1 MHLTERLN
9 ANVLSLSVAQAGSV
23 TGTVALITLGGIV
36 GYDMAPVPALAT
48 LPMSL
53 LVVGTALATVFA
65 AWTMSRIGRARGFA
79 LGAGMGCVGAAC
91 ALGAMIGESFVLF
104 CAAAVLVGAA
114 NAFAHQYR
122 FAAAESVPASAA
134 GWAVSIALAGSLVG
148 AVLGPELAARGEYWV
163 EGARFAG
170 TFAAIAV
177 CYVCVG
183 AVLLRL
189 EESVPPTPSAAGESV
204 RGTVAIARNRVFIV
218 AVLGGAVGYGVM
230 TFTMTAAP
238 LSMHVVEG
246 HSLAHT
252 ATVIQ
257 AHVLAMYA
265 PSLVTGYLIGKAG
278 ARRVMLVGA
287 GVLCITVIVGFA
299 GREVLHYGASMVAL
313 GVGWNFLYVG
323 GTTLLGSAH
332 RPEERFRAQAIN
344 DSVVFGISATA
355 SLGAGVVMQLFGWNI
370 VLGMSIPAIALAIA
384 ALAWV
389 RPQTSPARVG
399 SFRRSGLSATKP
411 RSSDRQ
417 HEAVAHRRRRQGE

>member
-1 MHLTERLN
+1 MRLTDRFN
-9 ANVLSLSVAQAGSV
+9 ANVAILSVAQAGSV

-53 LVVGTALATVFA
+53 LVIGTALATVIA

-79 LGAGMGCVGAAC
+79 FGAGIGCVGAAC
-91 ALGAMIGESFVLF
+91 AVGAMIGESFALF
-104 CAAAVLVGAA
+104 CVAAVLVGAA

-122 FAAAESVPASAA
+122 FAAAESVPASSV
-134 GWAVSIALAGSLVG
+134 GWAVSITLAGSLVG

-163 EGARFAG
+163 ESARFAG
-170 TFAAIAV
+170 TFAAVAV
-177 CYVCVG
+177 CYVCIG

-189 EESVPPTPSAAGESV
+189 EESVARATSAAAEEV
-204 RGTVAIARNRVFIV
+204 RGVVAIARNRVFIV

-238 LSMHVVEG
+238 LSMHVIDG

-252 ATVIQ
+252 AAVIQ

-265 PSLVTGYLIGKAG
+265 PSLVTGYFIGRIG
-278 ARRVMLVGA
+278 AHRVMLVGA

-323 GTTLLGSAH
+323 GTTLLGTAH

-344 DSVVFGISATA
+344 DSVVFGISAA
-355 SLGAGVVMQLFGWNI
+355 GSLGAGVVMQLFGWNT
-370 VLGMSIPAIALAIA
+370 VLGMSVPAIAIAIA

-389 RPQTSPARVG
+389 RPQTDPVRVE
-399 SFRRSGLSATKP
+399 P
-411 RSSDRQ
+411 
-417 HEAVAHRRRRQGE
+417 

>member
-1 MHLTERLN
+1 MRLTEGLN
-9 ANVLSLSVAQAGSV
+9 ANVVLLSVAQAGSV

-53 LVVGTALATVFA
+53 LVVGTAFATVFA
-65 AWTMSRIGRARGFA
+65 AWIMSRIGRARGFA
-79 LGAGMGCVGAAC
+79 FGAGMGCVGAAC
-91 ALGAMIGESFVLF
+91 ALGAMVGESFVLF
-104 CAAAVLVGAA
+104 CVAAVLVGAA

-122 FAAAESVPASAA
+122 FAAAESVPAKSA
-134 GWAVSIALAGSLVG
+134 GWAVSITLAGSLVG
-148 AVLGPELAARGEYWV
+148 AVLGPELAARGEYWMG
-163 EGARFAG
+163 GARFAG
-170 TFAAIAV
+170 TFAAVAV
-177 CYVCVG
+177 CYVCIG
-183 AVLLRL
+183 ALLLRF
-189 EESVPPTPSAAGESV
+189 EESAPRRPAAATEDV
-204 RGTVAIARNRVFIV
+204 RGVIAIARNRVFIV

-238 LSMHVVEG
+238 LSMHVIDG

-252 ATVIQ
+252 AAVIQ

-265 PSLVTGYLIGKAG
+265 PSLVTGYFIGRVG

-323 GTTLLGSAH
+323 GTTLLGTAH

-344 DSVVFGISATA
+344 DSVIFGISAA
-355 SLGAGVVMQLFGWNI
+355 GSLGAGVVMQLFGWNT
-370 VLGMSIPAIALAIA
+370 VLGMSVPAILVAIA
-384 ALAWV
+384 ALVWAGPKSAPV
-389 RPQTSPARVG
+389 RVG
-399 SFRRSGLSATKP
+399 S
-411 RSSDRQ
+411 
-417 HEAVAHRRRRQGE
+417 

>member
-1 MHLTERLN
+1 MRLIEGLN
-9 ANVLSLSVAQAGSV
+9 ANVAILSVAQAGSV

-36 GYDMAPVPALAT
+36 GYDLAPVPALAT

-65 AWTMSRIGRARGFA
+65 AWTMSRIGRPRGFA
-79 LGAGMGCVGAAC
+79 VGAGMGCVGTVC
-91 ALGAMIGESFVLF
+91 ALWAMTAESFVLF

-122 FAAAESVPASAA
+122 FAATESVPASAA
-134 GWAVSIALAGSLVG
+134 GWAVSITLAGSLVG
-148 AVLGPELAARGEYWV
+148 AILGPELAARGEHWV

-170 TFAAIAV
+170 TFAAVAG

-183 AVLLRL
+183 AVLLKLRD
-189 EESVPPTPSAAGESV
+189 SAPPMPAAAATDV
-204 RGTVAIARNRVFIV
+204 RGAVAIARNRVFLL
-218 AVLGGAVGYGVM
+218 AVLGAAVGYGVM

-238 LSMHVVEG
+238 LSMHVIDG

-252 ATVIQ
+252 AAVIQ

-265 PSLVTGYLIGKAG
+265 PSLFTGYFIGRAG

-323 GTTLLGSAH
+323 GTTLLGTAH

-344 DSVVFGISATA
+344 DSVVFGISAA
-355 SLGAGVVMQLFGWNI
+355 GSLGAGVVMQLFGWNT
-370 VLGMSIPAIALAIA
+370 VLGMSIPAIVVAIA

-389 RPQTSPARVG
+389 RPQTAHA
-399 SFRRSGLSATKP
+399 RSGF
-411 RSSDRQ
+411 
-417 HEAVAHRRRRQGE
+417 